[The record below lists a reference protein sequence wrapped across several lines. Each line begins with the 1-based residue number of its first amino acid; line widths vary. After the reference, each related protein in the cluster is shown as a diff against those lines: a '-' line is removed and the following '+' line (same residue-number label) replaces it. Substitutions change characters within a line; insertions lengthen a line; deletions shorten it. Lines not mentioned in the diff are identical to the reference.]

1 MCIAIHLGRQTV
13 TVLEYKVDVMKTY
26 NMTEPIY
33 VCHNNVFVS
42 PSVHEDA
49 SAPIALSIG
58 EKSVLVVVKA
68 MSSVAS

>member
-1 MCIAIHLGRQTV
+1 M

-33 VCHNNVFVS
+33 VCHKNVFVS

-49 SAPIALSIG
+49 TVHIALSMG
-58 EKSVLVVVKA
+58 EKSFLIVVKA

>member
-42 PSVHEDA
+42 SSVHGDA
-49 SAPIALSIG
+49 SAPIA
-58 EKSVLVVVKA
+58 
-68 MSSVAS
+68 